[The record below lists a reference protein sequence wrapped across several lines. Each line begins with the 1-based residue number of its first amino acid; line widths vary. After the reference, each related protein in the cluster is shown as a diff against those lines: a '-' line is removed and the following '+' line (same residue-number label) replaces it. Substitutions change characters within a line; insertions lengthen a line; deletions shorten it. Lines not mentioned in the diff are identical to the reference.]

1 MKPKLAPRGK
11 DVSALVEGLTALGLS
26 AATGAQVEQAKKEL
40 FPNGTSGMDQA
51 EVLRAVFLHLKRKN
65 SGDNVGR

>member
-1 MKPKLAPRGK
+1 MTTT
-11 DVSALVEGLTALGLS
+11 TA
-26 AATGAQVEQAKKEL
+26 AQIEKTTKEL

-65 SGDNVGR
+65 STDKVGR